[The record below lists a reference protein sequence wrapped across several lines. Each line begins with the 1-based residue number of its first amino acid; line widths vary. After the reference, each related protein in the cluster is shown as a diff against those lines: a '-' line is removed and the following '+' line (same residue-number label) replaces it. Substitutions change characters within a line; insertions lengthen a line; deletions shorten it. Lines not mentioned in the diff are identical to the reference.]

1 MTDNWIRIS
10 SIYMISMLNII
21 HGIVFLQACPIHYPE
36 SYSAYHQRAFSNSL
50 LIKSVN
56 KQYDVMAKI
65 LPQLRQVLESLA

>member
-10 SIYMISMLNII
+10 SIYMVLMLGII
-21 HGIVFLQACPIHYPE
+21 HGSLISQASHLIYPE